1 MLILQ
6 SKGTLALMEQWLNKK
21 WWYTQWTGI
30 YFYPVFD
37 QVFENANM
45 LTLYYFTTIKSGY
58 RYRDAINRSF
68 ISGDKYRLWSD
79 AFPRSPCSISPHTSI
94 QSVYRM
100 VLLIWVSFFRS
111 KKKCPS
117 KDEPWISGYLFR
129 EVQLRKLCF
138 DKSIVDI
145 STNRMKRAVSLI
157 FV

>member
-79 AFPRSPCSISPHTSI
+79 AFPRSPCSLSPHTSI

-111 KKKCPS
+111 KKKNVRQRMSPESVAICS
-117 KDEPWISGYLFR
+117 EKYNKENCVLTNLS
-129 EVQLRKLCF
+129 
-138 DKSIVDI
+138 SIL
-145 STNRMKRAVSLI
+145 ALI
-157 FV
+157 GWNEQYH

>member
-79 AFPRSPCSISPHTSI
+79 AFPRSPCSLSPHTSI

-100 VLLIWVSFFRS
+100 VLLIWVSFFSQQKKMSVKGWALNQWLFVPRS
-111 KKKCPS
+111 TIKK
-117 KDEPWISGYLFR
+117 
-129 EVQLRKLCF
+129 
-138 DKSIVDI
+138 IVFWQI
-145 STNRMKRAVSLI
+145 YRRY
-157 FV
+157 

>member
-1 MLILQ
+1 MIYTVNRYLLLSRVWSSIWECKYVDIVLFYDNQ
-6 SKGTLALMEQWLNKK
+6 K
-21 WWYTQWTGI
+21 WI
-30 YFYPVFD
+30 
-37 QVFENANM
+37 
-45 LTLYYFTTIKSGY
+45 

-79 AFPRSPCSISPHTSI
+79 AFPRSPCSLSPHTSI

>member
-6 SKGTLALMEQWLNKK
+6 SKGTLALMEQCLNKK

-79 AFPRSPCSISPHTSI
+79 AFPRSPCSLSPHTSI

-100 VLLIWVSFFRS
+100 VLLIWVSFFSQQKKMSVKGWALNQWLFVPRS
-111 KKKCPS
+111 TIKK
-117 KDEPWISGYLFR
+117 
-129 EVQLRKLCF
+129 
-138 DKSIVDI
+138 IVFWQI
-145 STNRMKRAVSLI
+145 YRRY
-157 FV
+157 

>member
-30 YFYPVFD
+30 YFYSVFD

-79 AFPRSPCSISPHTSI
+79 AFPRSPCSLSPHTSI

-111 KKKCPS
+111 KKKMS
-117 KDEPWISGYLFR
+117 VKGWALNQWLFVPR
-129 EVQLRKLCF
+129 STIK
-138 DKSIVDI
+138 KIVFWQI
-145 STNRMKRAVSLI
+145 YRRY
-157 FV
+157 

>member
-79 AFPRSPCSISPHTSI
+79 AFPRSPCSLSPHTSI

-111 KKKCPS
+111 KKMSVKG
-117 KDEPWISGYLFR
+117 WALNQWLFVPR
-129 EVQLRKLCF
+129 STIK
-138 DKSIVDI
+138 KIVFWQI
-145 STNRMKRAVSLI
+145 YRRY
-157 FV
+157 

>member
-6 SKGTLALMEQWLNKK
+6 SKATLALMEQWLNKK

-79 AFPRSPCSISPHTSI
+79 AFPRSPCSLSPHTSI

-111 KKKCPS
+111 KKKMS
-117 KDEPWISGYLFR
+117 VKGWVLNQWLFVPR
-129 EVQLRKLCF
+129 STIK
-138 DKSIVDI
+138 KIVFWQI
-145 STNRMKRAVSLI
+145 YRRY
-157 FV
+157 

>member
-30 YFYPVFD
+30 YFYPVFN

-79 AFPRSPCSISPHTSI
+79 AFPRSPCSLSPHTSI

-100 VLLIWVSFFRS
+100 VLLIWVSFFAA
-111 KKKCPS
+111 KKKMS
-117 KDEPWISGYLFR
+117 VKGWALNQWLFVPR
-129 EVQLRKLCF
+129 STIK
-138 DKSIVDI
+138 KIVFWQI
-145 STNRMKRAVSLI
+145 YRRY
-157 FV
+157 

>member
-79 AFPRSPCSISPHTSI
+79 AFPRSPCSLSPHTSI

-111 KKKCPS
+111 KKKKMS
-117 KDEPWISGYLFR
+117 VKGWVLNQWLFVPR
-129 EVQLRKLCF
+129 STIK
-138 DKSIVDI
+138 KIVFWQI
-145 STNRMKRAVSLI
+145 YRRY
-157 FV
+157 

>member
-79 AFPRSPCSISPHTSI
+79 AFPRSPCSLSPHTSI

-111 KKKCPS
+111 KKKKNS
-117 KDEPWISGYLFR
+117 VKGWALNQWLFVPR
-129 EVQLRKLCF
+129 STIK
-138 DKSIVDI
+138 KIVFWQI
-145 STNRMKRAVSLI
+145 YRRY
-157 FV
+157 

>member
-6 SKGTLALMEQWLNKK
+6 SKGTLALMEQCLNKK

-30 YFYPVFD
+30 YIYPVFD

-79 AFPRSPCSISPHTSI
+79 AFPRSPCSLSPHTSI

-100 VLLIWVSFFRS
+100 VLLIWVSFFSQQKKMSVKGWALNQWLFVPRS
-111 KKKCPS
+111 TIKK
-117 KDEPWISGYLFR
+117 
-129 EVQLRKLCF
+129 
-138 DKSIVDI
+138 IVFWQI
-145 STNRMKRAVSLI
+145 YRRY
-157 FV
+157 

>member
-79 AFPRSPCSISPHTSI
+79 AFPRSPCSLSPHTSI

-100 VLLIWVSFFRS
+100 VLLIWVSFFAAKKMSVKGWALNQWLFVPRS
-111 KKKCPS
+111 TIKK
-117 KDEPWISGYLFR
+117 
-129 EVQLRKLCF
+129 
-138 DKSIVDI
+138 IVFWQI
-145 STNRMKRAVSLI
+145 YRRY
-157 FV
+157 

>member
-79 AFPRSPCSISPHTSI
+79 AFPRSPCSLSPHTSI

-100 VLLIWVSFFRS
+100 VLLIWVSFFAA
-111 KKKCPS
+111 KKKKMS
-117 KDEPWISGYLFR
+117 VKGWALNQWLFVPR
-129 EVQLRKLCF
+129 STIK
-138 DKSIVDI
+138 KIVFWQI
-145 STNRMKRAVSLI
+145 YRRY
-157 FV
+157 

>member
-21 WWYTQWTGI
+21 WWYTRWTGI

-79 AFPRSPCSISPHTSI
+79 AFPRSPCSLSPHTSI
-94 QSVYRM
+94 QFVYRM

-111 KKKCPS
+111 KKKNV
-117 KDEPWISGYLFR
+117 R
-129 EVQLRKLCF
+129 Q
-138 DKSIVDI
+138 
-145 STNRMKRAVSLI
+145 RMSPESVAICSEKYN
-157 FV
+157 

>member
-79 AFPRSPCSISPHTSI
+79 AFPRSPCSLSPHTSI

-111 KKKCPS
+111 KKKMS
-117 KDEPWISGYLFR
+117 VKGWVLNQWLFVPR
-129 EVQLRKLCF
+129 STIK
-138 DKSIVDI
+138 KIVFWQI
-145 STNRMKRAVSLI
+145 YRRY
-157 FV
+157 